1 MRFLKVSSWDDLK
14 LPRSFGD
21 LPPSDRVL
29 GCGCAGYSVKLMRH
43 KAKLHSRFTSHE
55 RQVSQGFQELLEAWE
70 NTRCYLSHQ

>member
-43 KAKLHSRFTSHE
+43 KAKLHSRFTHTSFEYHKE
-55 RQVSQGFQELLEAWE
+55 SVHD
-70 NTRCYLSHQ
+70 LSLAKVQI